1 MLGQAL
7 EQEIKQIFQVVEHRS
22 TAEELVIVCVECG
35 DISGNRGINR
45 KTGQTQC
52 WRCGKGKSGKGNFLA
67 WAKANGYRFT
77 NNLDSSGVAVEDILI
92 EPESVASKVPYVKEI
107 DLPRGFIPLRDE
119 PDSGYARIIGN
130 MAVRKRLALK
140 DFMAAGAGFT
150 RDDNLWE
157 PFCIFPVQE
166 LHKTVYYQGRTYTDI
181 EGQTTKKFPSRRE
194 VPHGA
199 SCWLYNYDDFYER
212 RVPTVIIVESI
223 LNVLSLKNKL
233 RQLNVRDVVPLC
245 VFKHSISSVQATK
258 LFSCKWLKE
267 VCMMFDHDAIDVTWN
282 QMNSLASRA
291 KITIAEMPFL
301 DGNKKLDPND
311 DVDAAWEAFESR
323 KRHTAGEALE
333 HMISIPQN
341 TLDFSHVTRSKCR
354 QLK

>member
-1 MLGQAL
+1 MPISLAL
-7 EQEIKQIFQVVEHRS
+7 KSEIEHTFQIAPMRS
-22 TAEELVIVCVECG
+22 TQDELVFVCPECG
-35 DISGNRGINR
+35 DTSGNRAVNLR
-45 KTGQTQC
+45 TGLTSC

-77 NNLDSSGVAVEDILI
+77 NNLDSTGVPVEDFLV
-92 EPESVASKVPYVKEI
+92 EPESIASKVPYVKEI

-119 PDSGYARIIGN
+119 PDSGYAKLIGK
-130 MAVRKRLALK
+130 MAVRKRLTLK
-140 DFMAAGAGFT
+140 DFIAAGAGFT

-166 LHKTVYYQGRTYTDI
+166 LRKTVYYQGRTYTDI

-199 SCWLYNYDDFYER
+199 SCWLYNYDDFYDR
-212 RVPTVIIVESI
+212 RVPTVIVVESI
-223 LNVLSLKNKL
+223 LNVLSLKKKL
-233 RQLNVRDVVPLC
+233 RQLNVKDVVPLC
-245 VFKHSISSVQATK
+245 VFKHNISTVQATK

-267 VCMMFDHDAIDVTWN
+267 VCMMFDHDAIAATWN
-282 QMNSLASRA
+282 QMNSLASRT
-291 KITIAEMPFL
+291 KVTIAEMPFL

-311 DVDAAWEAFESR
+311 DVDAAWEAFENR

-333 HMISIPQN
+333 HMLSISRSAVDLSRI
-341 TLDFSHVTRSKCR
+341 TRSKCI
-354 QLK
+354 Q